1 MITRMKDP
9 KRLTNLIYEAANVKR
24 MLRTG
29 WQRLGDNEE
38 GVGEHSFMTA
48 VIAYLLAK
56 QINDQNESGRSV
68 SMEKILIMSIF
79 HDFHEGRTGEMD
91 KVAKLYMTR
100 HEDKANIDIFA
111 GIDDELLSQLNE
123 YEAKKS
129 LEAQVVYEA
138 NVIAFGVECK
148 ILMEKGNTHAKEW
161 MDANSLRVRLP
172 ESVELMTALASTDS
186 QDWWKDIREAIHEE
200 FAK

>member
-1 MITRMKDP
+1 MDERS
-9 KRLTNLIYEAANVKR
+9 RANLIYEAANVKR

-48 VIAYLLAK
+48 VIAYLMAREINAAK
-56 QINDQNESGRSV
+56 NASRQV
-68 SMEKILIMSIF
+68 SMEKIMIMSIF

-100 HEDKANIDIFA
+100 HEDKANEDIFKD
-111 GIDDELLSQLNE
+111 IDDELLELLSE
-123 YEAKKS
+123 YEARKT
-129 LEAQVVYEA
+129 LESHVVYEA

-161 MDANSLRVRLP
+161 MDANSKRVRLP
-172 ESVELMTALASTDS
+172 ESMRLMKLLAATDS
-186 QDWWKDIREAIHEE
+186 QDWWKDIRDAIHEE

>member
-1 MITRMKDP
+1 MKQT
-9 KRLTNLIYEAANVKR
+9 KQLANLIYEAANVKR

-48 VIAYLLAK
+48 VIAYLLSK
-56 QINDQNESGRSV
+56 QINTANDDKRSV

-100 HEDKANIDIFA
+100 HEDKANIDIFSVV
-111 GIDDELLSQLNE
+111 DDELLTLLNE
-123 YEAKKS
+123 YEAKQT
-129 LEAQVVYEA
+129 LEALVVYEA

-148 ILMEKGNTHAKEW
+148 ILMERGNTHAKEW

-172 ESVELMTALASTDS
+172 ESVELMNLLSTTDS

>member
-1 MITRMKDP
+1 MVF
-9 KRLTNLIYEAANVKR
+9 EAANVKR

-48 VIAYLLAK
+48 VIAYLLARE
-56 QINDQNESGRSV
+56 INSANDAVRRV
-68 SMEKILIMSIF
+68 SMEKIMLMSIF

-100 HEDKANIDIFA
+100 HEDKANRDIFEHV
-111 GIDDELLSQLNE
+111 DDELLELLNE
-123 YEAKKS
+123 YEARKS
-129 LEAQVVYEA
+129 LEALVVYEA

-161 MDANSLRVRLP
+161 MDGNAVRVRLP
-172 ESVELMTALASTDS
+172 ESVALMNSVSSTDS
-186 QDWWKDIREAIHEE
+186 QDWWKSIRDAIHEE

>member
-1 MITRMKDP
+1 MKNT
-9 KRLTNLIYEAANVKR
+9 KKLTNLIYEAANVKR

-29 WQRLGDNEE
+29 WQRFGDNVE

-48 VIAYLLAK
+48 VIAYLLAREIK
-56 QINDQNESGRSV
+56 EKGQEI
-68 SMEKILIMSIF
+68 SMEKILVMSIF

-100 HEDKANIDIFA
+100 HEDKANIDIFKDV
-111 GIDDELLSQLNE
+111 DDGLLALLNE
-123 YEAKKS
+123 YEAKQS
-129 LEAQVVYEA
+129 LEALVVYEA

-148 ILMEKGNTHAKEW
+148 ILIEKGNTHAKEW

-172 ESVELMTALASTDS
+172 ESIELMTALAKTDS
-186 QDWWKDIREAIHEE
+186 QDWWKEIREAIHEE

>member
-1 MITRMKDP
+1 MKQT
-9 KRLTNLIYEAANVKR
+9 KQLANLIYEAANVKR

-29 WQRLGDNEE
+29 WQRLGDNVE

-48 VIAYLLAK
+48 VIAYLLAR
-56 QINDQNESGRSV
+56 QINGQGDESRLI
-68 SMEKILIMSIF
+68 SMEKIMIMSIF

-100 HEDKANIDIFA
+100 HEDKANIDIFSEV
-111 GIDDELLSQLNE
+111 DSELLVLLNE
-123 YEAKKS
+123 YEAKQT
-129 LEAQVVYEA
+129 LEALVVYEA

-148 ILMEKGNTHAKEW
+148 ILMERGNTHAKEW

-172 ESVELMTALASTDS
+172 ESVELMELLSKTDS
-186 QDWWKDIREAIHEE
+186 QDWWKDIRASIHEE

>member
-1 MITRMKDP
+1 MKQT
-9 KRLTNLIYEAANVKR
+9 KQLANLIYEAANVKR

-29 WQRLGDNEE
+29 WQRLGDNVE

-56 QINDQNESGRSV
+56 EINEQKKSERTV

-100 HEDKANIDIFA
+100 HEDKANIDIFE
-111 GIDDELLSQLNE
+111 GVDDELLTLLNE
-123 YEAKKS
+123 YEAKQT
-129 LEAQVVYEA
+129 LEALVVYEA

-148 ILMEKGNTHAKEW
+148 ILMERGNTHAKEW

-172 ESVELMTALASTDS
+172 ESVELMDLLAKTDS
-186 QDWWKDIREAIHEE
+186 QDWWKDIRATIHEE

>member
-1 MITRMKDP
+1 MRDQ

-48 VIAYLLAK
+48 VIAYLLAR
-56 QINDQNESGRSV
+56 QINAQNKKDRGV
-68 SMEKILIMSIF
+68 SMEKILVMSIF

-111 GIDDELLSQLNE
+111 GIDDELLILLNE
-123 YEAKKS
+123 YEAKQS
-129 LEAQVVYEA
+129 LEALVVYEA

-148 ILMEKGNTHAKEW
+148 ILMERGNTHAKEW

>member
-1 MITRMKDP
+1 MKQKD
-9 KRLTNLIYEAANVKR
+9 LTNLIYEAANVKR

-38 GVGEHSFMTA
+38 GVGEHSFMTS
-48 VIAYLLAK
+48 VIAYLLARE
-56 QINDQNESGRSV
+56 IQNV
-68 SMEKILIMSIF
+68 SMEKVLLMSIF

-100 HEDKANIDIFA
+100 HEDKANQDIFN
-111 GIDDELLSQLNE
+111 GVDDELLALLTE
-123 YEAKKS
+123 YETRKT

-161 MDANSLRVRLP
+161 MDANSKRVRLP
-172 ESVELMTALASTDS
+172 ESVALMTALAATDS
-186 QDWWKDIREAIHEE
+186 QDWWKDIRDAIHEE

>member
-1 MITRMKDP
+1 MKQT
-9 KRLTNLIYEAANVKR
+9 KQLANLIYEAANVKR

-48 VIAYLLAK
+48 VISYLLAR
-56 QINDQNESGRSV
+56 QINGQGNPDRQV
-68 SMEKILIMSIF
+68 SMEKILVMSIF

-100 HEDKANIDIFA
+100 HEDKANADIFSEVD
-111 GIDDELLSQLNE
+111 GELLQLLNE
-123 YEAKKS
+123 YEAKQTLES
-129 LEAQVVYEA
+129 LVVYEA

-148 ILMEKGNTHAKEW
+148 ILMERGNTHAKEW
-161 MDANSLRVRLP
+161 MDANSLRVRLA
-172 ESVELMTALASTDS
+172 ESVELMALLSKTDS
-186 QDWWKDIREAIHEE
+186 QDWWKDIREQIHEG

>member
-1 MITRMKDP
+1 MD
-9 KRLTNLIYEAANVKR
+9 KRQRTNLIYEGANVKR

-48 VIAYLLAK
+48 VIAYLLARE
-56 QINDQNESGRSV
+56 INAAGDKSRNV
-68 SMEKILIMSIF
+68 SMEKIMLMSIF

-100 HEDKANIDIFA
+100 HEDKANEDIFK
-111 GIDDELLSQLNE
+111 GVDDELLMLLNE
-123 YEAKKS
+123 YEARKT
-129 LEAQVVYEA
+129 LDAQVVYEA

-161 MDANSLRVRLP
+161 MDANSKRVRLP
-172 ESVELMTALASTDS
+172 ESIELMTSLAATDS

>member
-1 MITRMKDP
+1 MKDS

-56 QINDQNESGRSV
+56 QINDQGAAGRSV

-111 GIDDELLSQLNE
+111 GIDDELLTQLNE

-172 ESVELMTALASTDS
+172 ESVELMTALAATDS

>member
-1 MITRMKDP
+1 MKQ
-9 KRLTNLIYEAANVKR
+9 KALTNMVFEAANVKR

-48 VIAYLLAK
+48 VIAYLLARE
-56 QINDQNESGRSV
+56 INSADDSARNV
-68 SMEKILIMSIF
+68 SMEKIMIMSIF

-100 HEDKANIDIFA
+100 HEDKANRDIFEHV
-111 GIDDELLSQLNE
+111 DNELLDLLNE
-123 YEAKKS
+123 YEARKS
-129 LEAQVVYEA
+129 LEALVVYEA

-161 MDANSLRVRLP
+161 MDGNSVRVRLP
-172 ESVELMTALASTDS
+172 ESVALMNSVSATDS
-186 QDWWKDIREAIHEE
+186 QDWWKSIRDAIHEE

>member
-1 MITRMKDP
+1 MNDQK
-9 KRLTNLIYEAANVKR
+9 KLTNLIYEAANVKR

-48 VIAYLLAK
+48 VIAYLLAR
-56 QINDQNESGRSV
+56 QINLQENSDRMV
-68 SMEKILIMSIF
+68 SLEKILVMSIF

-100 HEDKANIDIFA
+100 HEDKANLDIFS
-111 GIDDELLSQLNE
+111 GIDDELLAQLNE
-123 YEAKKS
+123 YEAKKT

-148 ILMEKGNTHAKEW
+148 ILMERGNTHAKEW

-172 ESVELMTALASTDS
+172 ESIALMTALAGTDS
-186 QDWWKDIREAIHEE
+186 QDWWKDIRDAIHEE